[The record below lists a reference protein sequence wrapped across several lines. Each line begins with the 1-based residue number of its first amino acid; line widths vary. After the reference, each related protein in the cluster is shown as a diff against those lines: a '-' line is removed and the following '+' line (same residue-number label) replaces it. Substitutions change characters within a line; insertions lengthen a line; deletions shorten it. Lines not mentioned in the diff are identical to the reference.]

1 MCKPMFNSLR
11 KKANDLK
18 MKMLQKVAMKKLEK
32 MSPEEREALAHKM
45 MGEMSK
51 PENRSKMLQ
60 AMEQMKASGQITEEQ
75 YRIAKQRMGL

>member
-1 MCKPMFNSLR
+1 MNKSMFNSLK

-32 MSPEEREALAHKM
+32 MSPREREALAHKM

-60 AMEQMKASGQITEEQ
+60 AMEQMRASGQITEEQ
-75 YRIAKQRMGL
+75 YRIAKQRLGM